1 MFSTFSLSTL
11 AIVYCCVVMVLAYS
25 ARGASGFGA
34 AVAMPLLSLVI
45 PLKILIPAW
54 TLIGIAAGAA
64 LFGADRNK
72 IAWREIA
79 KLVPGTLIGIA
90 IGLYVF
96 KQLDSD
102 TLSKWLGIA
111 VLLYGFYS
119 LWGTFGQAPKA
130 HLPPVPAAAL
140 GGIGGGVTGTVV
152 GTMGSVFFAMYF
164 DAIRLGKDQYRA
176 TMTAILL
183 TLTITRGIG
192 YWGIDQFNRDVLVV
206 TALLFPSMA
215 IGIFIGNR
223 FHHGMSELV
232 FRRTVS
238 GALIASGL
246 ALLLK

>member
-1 MFSTFSLSTL
+1 MHALRATHVEAPLSTSSVP
-11 AIVYCCVVMVLAYS
+11 ASRIPVIGDYDVVVV
-25 ARGASGFGA
+25 GGGPGGF
-34 AVAMPLLSLVI
+34 
-45 PLKILIPAW
+45 
-54 TLIGIAAGAA
+54 
-64 LFGADRNK
+64 
-72 IAWREIA
+72 
-79 KLVPGTLIGIA
+79 
-90 IGLYVF
+90 
-96 KQLDSD
+96 
-102 TLSKWLGIA
+102 
-111 VLLYGFYS
+111 
-119 LWGTFGQAPKA
+119 
-130 HLPPVPAAAL
+130 AAAL
-140 GGIGGGVTGTVV
+140 QAARMGARTALICKSLLGKAHTVMAAGGIGGGVTGTVV

-223 FHHGMSELV
+223 FHHGMSETV

-246 ALLLK
+246 ALLAK